1 MIFIILAIIC
11 LVILVIAG
19 NKEVDVRVR
28 LFIIALTFMFMVLGI
43 KTATYAEI
51 VKNDI
56 KDSQLFIA
64 EQYKTSSKTEEDWQ
78 KTVSKLKQTNE
89 KMQKAEEQKLFYA
102 CVDFYY
108 VICLIFPTTS
118 FNDYTVTIYDNKVVF
133 PEHYKALDLV
143 KGSLQD
149 TTQDTTEPTTEAT
162 YKETEIDGT
171 KYQLVPSISV
181 NKS

>member
-1 MIFIILAIIC
+1 MIFIILAIVC
-11 LVILVIAG
+11 LIISKVVE
-19 NKEVDVRVR
+19 NKGGDIRIR
-28 LFIIALTFMFMVLGI
+28 LFLIALTFVFMLVGI
-43 KTATYAEI
+43 KTATYAES
-51 VKNDI
+51 VKKDI
-56 KDSQLFIA
+56 KDSQLAIA
-64 EQYKTSSKTEEDWQ
+64 EQYKTSNKTDEDWQ
-78 KTVSKLKQTNE
+78 KTVLRLKQTNDI
-89 KMQKAEEQKLFYA
+89 MQRAEEQKLFYA

-143 KGSLQD
+143 KGSSQD

-171 KYQLVPSISV
+171 KYQLVPIE
-181 NKS
+181 

>member
-1 MIFIILAIIC
+1 MILFILAIVCLIILGILIKKEFVGREIALFIIL
-11 LVILVIAG
+11 LS
-19 NKEVDVRVR
+19 
-28 LFIIALTFMFMVLGI
+28 FSFMIVGI
-43 KTATYAEI
+43 KLIGFAENT
-51 VKNDI
+51 KKHI
-56 KDSQLFIA
+56 KDSQISLA
-64 EQYKTSSKTEEDWQ
+64 EQYKTSIKTEEDWQ

-143 KGSLQD
+143 KGSSQD

-162 YKETEIDGT
+162 YKETEINGT
-171 KYQLVPSISV
+171 RYQLVPIE
-181 NKS
+181 

>member
-1 MIFIILAIIC
+1 MIFIVLTIVCFI
-11 LVILVIAG
+11 ILVIAEK
-19 NKEVDVRVR
+19 KEVDVRVR
-28 LFIIALTFMFMVLGI
+28 LFFIVLAFTFMLVGI

-51 VKNDI
+51 VKNDV

-143 KGSLQD
+143 KGSSQD
-149 TTQDTTEPTTEAT
+149 TTQDITEPTTEAT
-162 YKETEIDGT
+162 YMETEIDGT
-171 KYQLVPSISV
+171 KYQLVPIE
-181 NKS
+181 